1 MTKRASPVAIAGFVI
16 ALGAAVALFIG
27 GFGYN
32 RGWWTLGDGFTIVK
46 WGAYAG
52 LAAVAVSLA
61 GCFAA
66 TAPRRGLR
74 LAAAGLVIGTLVFA
88 TAATER
94 DLGRG
99 VPSIHDITTDTV
111 DPPQF
116 VAAVAARAAAGA
128 RNPPE
133 YDNVA
138 AQQRAAFPDIAP
150 LVVNIPADQAFDQA
164 LAAARDMGWDI
175 LAAEESQGRI
185 EATAT
190 TRWFRFRDDVVIR
203 IRPEGAGARIDVR
216 SKSRIGLSDLG
227 ANARRVR
234 AYIAL
239 LRRSA

>member
-1 MTKRASPVAIAGFVI
+1 MTRRLSAVAIGGFVI
-16 ALGAAVALFIG
+16 ALAAVVAVFIG
-27 GFGYN
+27 GFGYS
-32 RGWWTLGDGFTIVK
+32 RDWWTVRDGFTIIE

-66 TAPRRGLR
+66 TAQRRGLA
-74 LAAAGLVIGTLVFA
+74 LAAAGLVIGVLVVA
-88 TAATER
+88 TAVTEQ
-94 DLGRG
+94 DLGRS
-99 VPSIHDITTDTV
+99 VPRIHDITTDTV
-111 DPPQF
+111 NPPQF

-133 YDNVA
+133 YANVA
-138 AQQRAAFPDIAP
+138 TEQRAAYPDIAP
-150 LVVNIPADQAFDQA
+150 LVLTIPVDQAFDRA
-164 LAAARDMGWDI
+164 LAAARDMGWEI
-175 LAAEESQGRI
+175 LAAEKSQGRI

-190 TRWFRFRDDVVIR
+190 TRWFRFKDDVVIR
-203 IRPEGAGARIDVR
+203 IRPEGAATRIDVR

-227 ANARRVR
+227 ANARRIR

>member
-1 MTKRASPVAIAGFVI
+1 MRWSPVAIAGFVI
-16 ALGAAVALFIG
+16 ALGAAAALFIG
-27 GFGYN
+27 GFGYS
-32 RGWWTLGDGFTIVK
+32 RGWWALGDGFTIVE

-52 LAAVAVSLA
+52 LAAVAVSLV

-66 TAPRRGLR
+66 TAPRRGLT
-74 LAAAGLVIGTLVFA
+74 LAAAGLAIGALVAA
-88 TAATER
+88 TPATER
-94 DLGRG
+94 ELGRS
-99 VPSIHDITTDTV
+99 VPYIHDITTDTV

-116 VAAVAARAAAGA
+116 VAAVSARAAAGA

-150 LVVNIPADQAFDQA
+150 LVLNVPADRAFEHA

-175 LAAEESQGRI
+175 LAAEKSQGRI

-190 TRWFRFRDDVVIR
+190 TRWFRFKDDVVVR

-234 AYIAL
+234 AYMAL
-239 LRRSA
+239 LRQSS

>member
-1 MTKRASPVAIAGFVI
+1 MRWSPLAIAGFII
-16 ALGAAVALFIG
+16 ALGAAVALFLG

-32 RGWWTLGDGFTIVK
+32 RGWWSIRDGFTVVK

-61 GCFAA
+61 GCFTA
-66 TAPRRGLR
+66 TAPRRGLT
-74 LAAAGLVIGTLVFA
+74 LAAAGLVIGVLVAA

-99 VPSIHDITTDTV
+99 VPSIHDITTDTTN
-111 DPPQF
+111 PPQF

-150 LVVNIPADQAFDQA
+150 LVLNVSADQAFDRA
-164 LAAARDMGWDI
+164 LAAARAMGWDI
-175 LAAEESQGRI
+175 LAAEKSQGRI

-190 TRWFRFRDDVVIR
+190 TRWFRFKDDVVIR
-203 IRPEGAGARIDVR
+203 VRPEGAGARIDVR
-216 SKSRIGLSDLG
+216 SKSRIGQSDLG

-239 LRRSA
+239 LRQSS